1 MERSCDSLYSTKKW
15 VHIYA
20 VKCANVTVL
29 VCLFKDENSEKLECS
44 AINDT
49 RSVLDMFLTD
59 LYVVEGLETET
70 LK

>member
-1 MERSCDSLYSTKKW
+1 MERSCDSLLSAVKGVRCY
-15 VHIYA
+15 V

-29 VCLFKDENSEKLECS
+29 VCLFTDENSEKLEFS
-44 AINDT
+44 AINDR
-49 RSVLDMFLTD
+49 RSVLDIFLTY